1 MNSVTVLYGA
11 RIGHRNIFFPGAV
24 IGAIPQDLKF
34 QSEDTVAIIG
44 NDNKIRE
51 NVTINRG
58 TASKGWTMVG
68 NGNLLMETVHV
79 GHDTAV
85 GNGCIIGNG
94 TKLAGEVTVDD
105 NAIISANVLIHQ
117 FCRVGGYVM
126 VGGGTRTAQDIPPFI
141 TAAREPVAF
150 CGLNLVGLRRRGF
163 SNELIENIHQAYR
176 LVYQSG
182 LKFNDAIERIKN
194 EIPMTKEIEYI
205 VEFLTSSKRGFIH

>member
-34 QSEDTVAIIG
+34 QGEDTVAIIG

>member
-1 MNSVTVLYGA
+1 
-11 RIGHRNIFFPGAV
+11 
-24 IGAIPQDLKF
+24 
-34 QSEDTVAIIG
+34 
-44 NDNKIRE
+44 
-51 NVTINRG
+51 
-58 TASKGWTMVG
+58 
-68 NGNLLMETVHV
+68 
-79 GHDTAV
+79 
-85 GNGCIIGNG
+85 
-94 TKLAGEVTVDD
+94 
-105 NAIISANVLIHQ
+105 
-117 FCRVGGYVM
+117 VGGYVM